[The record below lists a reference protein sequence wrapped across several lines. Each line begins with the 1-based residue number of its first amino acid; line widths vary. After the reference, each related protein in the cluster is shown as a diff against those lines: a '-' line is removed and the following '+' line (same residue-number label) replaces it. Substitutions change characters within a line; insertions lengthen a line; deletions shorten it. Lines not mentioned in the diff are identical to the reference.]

1 MSPYVKICPRC
12 STVNPEDEQ
21 SCRQC
26 RHFLGMV
33 RAERIE
39 QEAAPGPVPEP
50 LPGGSPKPEAEII
63 RLGASGKEQEPASIL
78 YLECKATGRT
88 VPVRPGDMVGQAHP
102 LSQAQVQLSSIP
114 GIEYVSRH
122 HCWFQMDGEG
132 WTVTALP
139 ESLNPT
145 MLNGL
150 TLAVSGKMRVSDG
163 DELSLAGVLFRIRL

>member
-1 MSPYVKICPRC
+1 MSPYVKICPRR

-139 ESLNPT
+139 ESL
-145 MLNGL
+145 LESL
-150 TLAVSGKMRVSDG
+150 SHWAAVSIGSVARMAFFPSRKV
-163 DELSLAGVLFRIRL
+163 LA